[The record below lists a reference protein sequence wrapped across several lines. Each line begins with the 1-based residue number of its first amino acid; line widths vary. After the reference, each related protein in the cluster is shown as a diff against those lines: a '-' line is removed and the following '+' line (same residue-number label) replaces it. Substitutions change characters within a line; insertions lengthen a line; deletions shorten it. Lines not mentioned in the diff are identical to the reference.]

1 MKKIKLQ
8 EEHYYVYSENWNNFA
23 PTGEITGEFILLE
36 NIKSDDFKTVMCIDT
51 NEIFL
56 ILK

>member
-8 EEHYYVYSENWNNFA
+8 EEHYYVYSESWNNFA
-23 PTGEITGEFILLE
+23 ITGQITGEFILLE
-36 NIKSDDFKTVMCIDT
+36 NIKSDDFNAVMCIDT

-56 ILK
+56 ISK